1 MENLGESADVP
12 ERALA
17 PIGMPMAAAGGAALV
32 GAVGWALLL
41 KEAGYEIGWIAW
53 GIGALVGWVAVK
65 VGGRGRML
73 AVGAAVLT
81 VLSILAGK
89 LLGYHLQVDAS
100 AGQMADQEALAYDEY
115 MRDASDWAELC
126 ANGQPTPENVRGF
139 MSAHDYVEPGREP
152 IPDEDLDY
160 FLARMAPRLQWMQTE
175 KPSPDEFR
183 ARSESDLRA
192 MVYAES
198 SLPELVLADLNHFD
212 ALFAFLGIST
222 AFGLVMRNKPGPK
235 AEDSEPAS

>member
-1 MENLGESADVP
+1 MVP
-12 ERALA
+12 IA
-17 PIGMPMAAAGGAALV
+17 MPLAAAGGAALV

-41 KEAGYEIGWIAW
+41 NQAGYEIGWIAW

-81 VLSILAGK
+81 VSSIFAGK
-89 LLGYHLQVDAS
+89 LLGYHLQIGAS

-115 MRDASDWAELC
+115 VRDASDWAELC
-126 ANGQPTPENVRGF
+126 ASGQPTPEKVRGF
-139 MSAHDYVEPGREP
+139 MSTHEYVEPGKEP
-152 IPDEDLDY
+152 IPDEQLDF
-160 FLARMAPRLQWMQTE
+160 FLASMAPRLQWIQTE

-192 MVYAES
+192 MVYAEA
-198 SLPELVLADLNHFD
+198 SLPELVAEDLNLID
-212 ALFAFLGIST
+212 ALFVFLGIST
-222 AFGLVMRNKPGPK
+222 AFGLVMRNKADASGGPPTP
-235 AEDSEPAS
+235 EQAS